1 MTMIVPESHLV
12 QVSWKVLFGDSVELG
27 KPFLGVAPEA
37 FQAVN
42 INLACCKSFSM
53 VDSQVAI
60 PAEHQG
66 IVTPE
71 LIGVNYR
78 TAPDH
83 FNGLVKQAFGRDVLN
98 HRHLHFSVSLEY
110 TEDRNLTCRSPAT
123 LTFSTAAEIGF
134 IEFDLAGGPEIA
146 FSSQQGLPDKMTPP
160 QDRRIAQA
168 NLCGHLV
175 RGDIEFKELDDPQQL
190 FQRYPALSNPS
201 IREVMKGASAAFT
214 AEFSAFQTIDF
225 IAVTNAAEN
234 MAIFP
239 AEFPEEQSGPV
250 FCFPYEFKGFELTK
264 AHMHKIILVQDAL

>member
-1 MTMIVPESHLV
+1 MTMIIPESHFV
-12 QVSWKVLFGDSVELG
+12 QVPWEVLFGDAVKLG
-27 KPFLGVAPEA
+27 KPFLGVTPEA

-53 VDSQVAI
+53 VNPQMAI

-66 IVTPE
+66 IIAPE
-71 LIGVNYR
+71 FIGVNYR
-78 TAPDH
+78 AASDH
-83 FNGLVKQAFGRDVLN
+83 LYGLVKQAFGSDVLN

-110 TEDRNLTCRSPAT
+110 TEDRNLACRSPAT

-146 FSSQQGLPDKMTPP
+146 FSCQQGVSDQMTHP
-160 QDRRIAQA
+160 QDRRIAQTD
-168 NLCGHLV
+168 LRGHLV
-175 RGDIEFKELDDPQQL
+175 RGDIEFKELYDPQQL
-190 FQRYPALSNPS
+190 FQRYPALSNPPV
-201 IREVMKGASAAFT
+201 REVMKGVSAAFT
-214 AEFSAFQTIDF
+214 AEFLAFQAIDF
-225 IAVTNAAEN
+225 IALTGAAEN